1 MSTEAAA
8 DRSLIT
14 ERLRTETRDLHTKAE
29 KAPLQEALVKGKLP
43 REVYADMLEQ
53 MLLVHRE
60 LEQAIREHRP
70 SVPALAAV
78 VTDEQ
83 FQEPYILE
91 DLAHFGR
98 DPGSI
103 TALPET
109 REAVAEIRRTAREEP
124 LGLLGLHYVLEGSN
138 NGNRF
143 IAKAA
148 APAMGL
154 SESGGLRYLLPY
166 GERQPEVWGAF
177 KENLAACEFSD
188 SEKDTLVEAAKR
200 MFEIVFRV
208 HSGLHRAKMAAG

>member
-1 MSTEAAA
+1 MTTEAAA

-29 KAPLQEALVKGKLP
+29 KAPLQEELVKGKLP
-43 REVYADMLEQ
+43 RELYADMLEQ

-83 FQEPYILE
+83 FQEPYLLE
-91 DLAHFGR
+91 DLAFFGR
-98 DPGSI
+98 DPQHI
-103 TALPET
+103 DPLPET
-109 REAVAEIRRTAREEP
+109 RESVAEIRRTAREDP

-148 APAMGL
+148 GPAMGI
-154 SESGGLRYLLPY
+154 EGNSGLKYLLPY
-166 GERQPEVWGAF
+166 GDRQPQVWAAF
-177 KENLAACEFSD
+177 KENLAACD
-188 SEKDTLVEAAKR
+188 LTDAEKDTLVEAAKR
-200 MFEIVFRV
+200 MFEMVFRV
-208 HSGLHRAKMAAG
+208 HSGVYKARKG

>member
-98 DPGSI
+98 DPGKI
-103 TALPET
+103 DPLPET

-148 APAMGL
+148 GPAMGL
-154 SESGGLRYLLPY
+154 SQDAGLRYLLPY
-166 GERQPEVWGAF
+166 GDRQPQVWGAF
-177 KENLAACEFSD
+177 KENLASCELSEA
-188 SEKDTLVEAAKR
+188 EKDTLVESAKR
-200 MFEIVFRV
+200 MFEIVYQV
-208 HSGLHRAKMAAG
+208 HTGLHRAGMAGA